1 MTAWSEDSLPAELE
15 LTRFGGHLRTEK
27 GLIWM
32 RIAMAGTALFAVS
45 FFEVRDGR
53 IARAEEYFA
62 DNTSPPFDRSA
73 RTDML
78 K

>member
-1 MTAWSEDSLPAELE
+1 MV
-15 LTRFGGHLRTEK
+15 TEMSD
-27 GLIWM
+27 G
-32 RIAMAGTALFAVS
+32 GTALFVVS

-53 IARAEEYFA
+53 IASAEECFA

-73 RTDML
+73 WTDML